1 MPKPRDF
8 YISFIGGPLD
18 DGEQM
23 KAAAELWRAI
33 GLAACTWSRLEQHVE
48 VVLIHLNQRE
58 HSEKLYD
65 EDHPIGFKRKIK
77 LLKRWFNQHPAL
89 AEHRDTLRTITTD
102 MLSLSVTRNTF
113 LHSILDSYD
122 PATSTATF
130 RAVRPT
136 SDTTYAVSKHV
147 GTVGTLINFAGAV
160 QDTHLRFARISTGL
174 FTADAAARL
183 RIP

>member
-1 MPKPRDF
+1 
-8 YISFIGGPLD
+8 
-18 DGEQM
+18 M

-48 VVLIHLNQRE
+48 VVLIHLNQRK

-65 EDHPIGFKRKIK
+65 QDHPIGFKRKIK

-89 AEHRDTLRTITTD
+89 AEHRDILRTITTD

-122 PATSTATF
+122 RATSTATF

-136 SDTTYAVSKHV
+136 SD
-147 GTVGTLINFAGAV
+147 GRDIDQFCRG
-160 QDTHLRFARISTGL
+160 STGNTL
-174 FTADAAARL
+174 AICQNLDRTITLTAHSGFDSSQSYC
-183 RIP
+183 